1 MESINRLELKVTNKI
16 DEEMNSNSSKPSK
29 IQLEEAEEK
38 KIDLEKEIE
47 YLKKENEKGIL

>member
-1 MESINRLELKVTNKI
+1 MESINGLELKVTHKI

>member
-1 MESINRLELKVTNKI
+1 MESINGLELKVTHKI
-16 DEEMNSNSSKPSK
+16 EEMNSNSSKPSK

>member
-1 MESINRLELKVTNKI
+1 MESINGLELKVTNKI